1 MPLQLPGLAV
11 RVWPLC
17 GVPEIVGGWV
27 LTGGE
32 TVGEPP
38 WMSIVS
44 TTVVNAWAA
53 VSFPICTVDTP
64 AVPRL
69 ALVVW

>member
-1 MPLQLPGLAV
+1 MPLQLPGSAV
-11 RVWPLC
+11 RVWPLW
-17 GVPEIVGGWV
+17 GAPEIVGAWV

-32 TVGEPP
+32 GAGAAACT
-38 WMSIVS
+38 SIVS
-44 TTVVNAWAA
+44 ATIVNAWAA
-53 VSFPICTVDTP
+53 VSFPICTVETP